1 MLGPKSVD
9 ISNNSWI
16 SQVKKSIV
24 NGEVAGGRRVEDCKF
39 CVFYSSSEE
48 VGNGVSMGMERH
60 CIKGGVLRSSSL
72 KVYSIFYAVITDVL
86 GDFLFISFIDK
97 DKGVMFWICHVVLN
111 PIPTRVICIF
121 LLAIGD

>member
-1 MLGPKSVD
+1 M
-9 ISNNSWI
+9 
-16 SQVKKSIV
+16 KKSII

-111 PIPTRVICIF
+111 LIPTRVICIF